1 VRRLHVFFTL
11 LIGILLLAPGCRG
24 PVEPHQISFQGAT
37 IVVWDAKEPHLPG
50 ATPFSE
56 LVAQAVEVFAK
67 ENAAK
72 IEVLFKSR
80 SEIESLLTG
89 TYQGEKPALVYSTEW
104 PFLGSGMQDL
114 TGVMPDDEY
123 QDASMAYW
131 TDDGKIMGIP
141 SYVHWLCL
149 ASKLPESEEFKDR
162 AGYFLASP
170 GFLDSGL
177 AGLDGGWAV
186 QNVLDYVEWVGSN
199 FGRYVEEPLDRWAQ
213 NQSVAL
219 FPVTPHMLKWL
230 RLSEEGS
237 SVAMLPIPG
246 PNGQSGFYFTVPGY
260 AVMAT
265 DETEFTCAFE
275 LGKILARTRGRW
287 AARAIGGIPCFIQDV
302 PVYHLESG
310 FSREERLDLIAEFE
324 KSGSRILRLDEFLMR
339 GEIRPGITSLI
350 ERYLSGQLNKEQL
363 EEGIR
368 SRMRGYTNH

>member
-1 VRRLHVFFTL
+1 M
-11 LIGILLLAPGCRG
+11 
-24 PVEPHQISFQGAT
+24 QG
-37 IVVWDAKEPHLPG
+37 VVL
-50 ATPFSE
+50 TPPDIRDVLNV
-56 LVAQAVEVFAK
+56 LVAFDTVS
-67 ENAAK
+67 
-72 IEVLFKSR
+72 IWIGRLG
-80 SEIESLLTG
+80 SEFTG
-89 TYQGEKPALVYSTEW
+89 LHGLNGRVPQLPFLRGKLDEIVDGQGEIKDT
-104 PFLGSGMQDL
+104 
-114 TGVMPDDEY
+114 
-123 QDASMAYW
+123 ASARLLSIR
-131 TDDGKIMGIP
+131 K
-141 SYVHWLCL
+141 SLREFQERL
-149 ASKLPESEEFKDR
+149 RKRAEEMTRQKAF
-162 AGYFLASP
+162 S
-170 GFLDSGL
+170 
-177 AGLDGGWAV
+177 
-186 QNVLDYVEWVGSN
+186 DYLQEPIVTIRN
-199 FGRYVEEPLDRWAQ
+199 GRYVLPVKQEYASRVQGIVLSLIHIWAQ

-350 ERYLSGQLNKEQL
+350 ERYLSGKLNKEQL